1 MSNSPRQNEDQMTEY
16 VKGDRV
22 VVKAHPSFRGKV
34 VSQNGNA
41 VRIVFTGHS
50 RVDTMQVHE
59 IARER

>member
-1 MSNSPRQNEDQMTEY
+1 MTEY